1 MANYYNVCAWKH
13 TGFDYYNRP
22 FSRDVLNGEYFL
34 QAGNY
39 IQMEGIAVK
48 RDDMQGLQY
57 IDLPGSVKDLRGEQ
71 VNNPNLTGTHGPGG
85 PWYSWEEVDYVRL
98 TRTGYPGD
106 DDFVD
111 IGGNQRD
118 PWNGATAGKLYIA
131 YYFVTGLKPLARN
144 VTRLYLQLDEWTT
157 MGGASEL
164 EIESGFKVRGP
175 ITDAEDASVYNGA
188 PEAIGLLEPL
198 TTIGHEVLSP
208 SGGDAKKYE
217 FIVSSTDLTQYDVAD
232 SIGGFIAQ
240 ATNGQSVV
248 FPSIGMAP
256 KSGNIVLNEGAG
268 GGTKYYFPP
277 AGIGFFDSSDA
288 KVQHNLSILY
298 SAGQLELQ
306 DSYTISGVYCKAS
319 TIGGRYTSIS
329 NNTYSL
335 KPAVGK
341 DIGSY
346 PRKADYFFGEEV
358 LYSTISG
365 NMCSVPFKELTDDTV
380 DIWAICTP
388 SGTPYA
394 RFRGIKSHP
403 YKYDQCVQGMTW
415 LKSAVVLQGAAG
427 SMWNQIANG
436 FSQQTLDRSIAENRV
451 ANTVQT
457 GRFIAQGSKLAAD
470 TAIGIGQAASSGVS
484 LSNLAKGGK
493 ETWDAAQAVAD
504 TAYNM
509 ASLGIDIYADIQS
522 RKFREQSLAQSQNQL
537 NASIAQQNASAP
549 YASFLP
555 DLGRLAFSDDG
566 QGTGSDDKF
575 GVYVINTGAKDRQRL
590 KNYFKRYGYNGLYK
604 PLTWAEVNVKK
615 RVNYIQCEAV
625 CLKHSHYPA
634 RMTMQTAALL
644 STGLF
649 LWNEKPNQA
658 AFDDNADN

>member
-22 FSRDVLNGEYFL
+22 FSRDVLNEEYFL
-34 QAGNY
+34 QPTNY
-39 IQMEGIAVK
+39 IQMEGILVK
-48 RDDMQGLQY
+48 RDDMDGLQY

-71 VNNPNLTGTHGPGG
+71 VHNPNSTGTHGPGG
-85 PWYSWEEVDYVRL
+85 PWYSWEEVDYIRL

-111 IGGNQRD
+111 IGGNQHD
-118 PWNGATAGKLYIA
+118 PWNIQTSGKLFIA

-144 VTRLYLQLDEWTT
+144 VTRLYLQLDEWAT

-175 ITDAEDASVYNGA
+175 ITDAEDAAGYNSA
-188 PEAIGLLEPL
+188 PEQIGLLEPL
-198 TTIGHEVLSP
+198 TTIGHEILAP
-208 SGGDAKKYE
+208 SGGGSKKYE
-217 FIVSSTDLTQYDVAD
+217 FIVSSTNLTQYDVSD
-232 SIGGFIAQ
+232 SVSGFVAQ
-240 ATNGQSVV
+240 AVNGQSVV
-248 FPSIGMAP
+248 FPSITMAP
-256 KSGNIVLNEGAG
+256 KAGNIVLNEGAG

-277 AGIGFFDSSDA
+277 AGIGFFDSSNA

-306 DSYTISGVYCKAS
+306 DAYTISDVWCKAS
-319 TIGGRYTSIS
+319 TNGGQYTSIV
-329 NNTYSL
+329 NNTYAV
-335 KPAVGK
+335 KPKVGK
-341 DIGSY
+341 DVGSY
-346 PRKADYFFGEEV
+346 PRKADYLFGQEV
-358 LYSTISG
+358 LYSTLTG
-365 NMCSVPFKELTDDTV
+365 NMCAVPFEDLTDDTV
-380 DIWAICTP
+380 DMWAICTP
-388 SGTPYA
+388 SGTPYG

-403 YKYDQCVQGMTW
+403 YKYDKCVQGMTW
-415 LKSAVVLQGAAG
+415 LKSAVVLQGASN

-436 FSQQTLDRSIAENRV
+436 FSQQTLDRSIAENKV

-457 GRFIAQGSKLAAD
+457 GRFVAQGAKLASDA
-470 TAIGIGQAASSGVS
+470 GIAVAQAAASGVS
-484 LSNLAKGGK
+484 LNNIASGGK
-493 ETWDAAQAVAD
+493 ETIDAVALAADAA
-504 TAYNM
+504 YN
-509 ASLGIDIYADIQS
+509 AANLGLDIYADVKS
-522 RKFREQSLAQSQNQL
+522 RQFREQSLEQAQNQL
-537 NASIAQQNASAP
+537 NASIAQQNAAAP

-566 QGTGSDDKF
+566 LGAGSDNRF

-604 PLTWAEVNVKK
+604 PLTWDEVNIKK
-615 RVNYIQCEAV
+615 RVNFIQCEGV
-625 CLKHSHYPA
+625 CLKHSHYPL
-634 RMTMQTAALL
+634 RMTTKTSALL
-644 STGLF
+644 ASGLF